1 MGAMLKTIMRA
12 IGSDI
17 AIDLGTANTLIYVK
31 GVGIVVAE
39 PSVVAVEKDSR
50 RPLRVRAVGEL
61 AKDML
66 GRTPENVVP
75 IRPIR
80 DGVIANFEITKEM
93 LRHFMSKVRETRM
106 VWRPR
111 VVLTVPA
118 GLNDVERRAV
128 REAAEQVGAGEVY
141 LIEQAVAAAL
151 GAGYDVSQP
160 AASMVV
166 DIGGGTTEIAV
177 LSCSGVIYS
186 RSSRMGGDKM
196 DEAIIQY
203 VRRTYHLLIG
213 ERTAERIKIE
223 IGCAYA
229 EGSMISMK
237 IKGRDLLYDAPKT
250 LEIKS
255 EEIRQALLEPV
266 AAIVER
272 VRFALEGISPETS
285 ADIAENGIIMVG
297 GGSLLTNLDAMIR
310 EATQLPVRVADEP
323 LTTVAMGAGR
333 VLEDRRLRDTLALK
347 I

>member
-1 MGAMLKTIMRA
+1 MLKSILRA

-31 GVGIVVAE
+31 NVGIVVAE

-50 RPLRVRAVGEL
+50 RPVRVRAVGEL

-66 GRTPENVVP
+66 GRTPENVIPV
-75 IRPIR
+75 RPIR

-93 LRHFMSKVRETRM
+93 LRHFMNKVRESRM
-106 VWRPR
+106 VLRPR

-151 GAGYDVSQP
+151 GSGYDITQP

-186 RSSRMGGDKM
+186 RSARIGGDKM

-203 VRRTYHLLIG
+203 IRRTYHLLIG
-213 ERTAERIKIE
+213 ERTAERIKME

-229 EGSMISMK
+229 EGSMTSMK

-255 EEIRQALLEPV
+255 EEVRQALSEPV
-266 AAIVER
+266 TAIVER

-323 LTTVAMGAGR
+323 LTTVVTGAGR
-333 VLEDRRLRDTLALK
+333 VLEDRRLRDTLALR